1 MFILKIN
8 NLVVI
13 ISLKKRK
20 RVKESKKDQIMK
32 TALKLFAKKGFFN
45 TTISDIAKEMGM
57 SVGNMYNYF
66 PSKESLAK
74 ELLIYTSKKFGEEIR
89 KINEMNI
96 STKEKIKKIVELY
109 FRMAEEEP
117 ELVDYFMRVYLSNK
131 EIFANGCEGML
142 CVSAFVTE
150 IMIFFEEGVRKKEL
164 KNQDFFAAFG
174 LFMGYIGGLT
184 FLSKENILPKPL
196 SEYVESVSENIYNAL
211 KA

>member
-1 MFILKIN
+1 M
-8 NLVVI
+8 
-13 ISLKKRK
+13 KKGFKVAKDNRK
-20 RVKESKKDQIMK
+20 TEIMN
-32 TALKLFAKKGFFN
+32 TALKLFAKKGFYN
-45 TTISDIAKEMGM
+45 TTIADIAKEMEM

-74 ELLIYTSKKFGEEIR
+74 ELLLYTSNRFGEKLKE
-89 KINEMNI
+89 INEMNI
-96 STKEKIKKIVELY
+96 STHEKIKKIVELY
-109 FRMAEEEP
+109 FTMADNEP

-164 KNQDFFAAFG
+164 KNQDFFSAFG
-174 LFMGYIGGLT
+174 LFMGYLGGLV
-184 FLSKENILPKPL
+184 FLSKEGILPKPL
-196 SEYVESVSENIYNAL
+196 KEYIESVSENIYNAL

>member
-1 MFILKIN
+1 MH
-8 NLVVI
+8 
-13 ISLKKRK
+13 
-20 RVKESKKDQIMK
+20 

-45 TTISDIAKEMGM
+45 TTIADIAKEMGM

-74 ELLIYTSKKFGEEIR
+74 ELLLYTARIFGDEIK
-89 KINEMNI
+89 KINEMDI

-109 FRMAEEEP
+109 FKKAKEEP

-131 EIFANGCEGML
+131 EIFSNGCEGML
-142 CVSAFVTE
+142 CVSPFVTE

-174 LFMGYIGGLT
+174 LFMGYIGGLA
-184 FLSKENILPKPL
+184 FLNRENILGKSL
-196 SEYVESVSENIYNAL
+196 DEYIEPVSENIYNAL

>member
-1 MFILKIN
+1 VSKEA
-8 NLVVI
+8 
-13 ISLKKRK
+13 KK
-20 RVKESKKDQIMK
+20 EQIMK
-32 TALKLFAKKGFFN
+32 TALELFAKKGFYN
-45 TTISDIAKEMGM
+45 TTIADIAREMGM

-89 KINEMNI
+89 KINEMDI
-96 STKEKIKKIVELY
+96 SSKEKIKKIVELY
-109 FRMAEEEP
+109 FKKAKTEP

-131 EIFANGCEGML
+131 EIFNNGCEGML

-174 LFMGYIGGLT
+174 LFMGYIGGLA
-184 FLSKENILPKPL
+184 FLNREGILGKDL
-196 SEYVESVSENIYNAL
+196 EEYIEPVSENIYNAL

>member
-1 MFILKIN
+1 MSKEE
-8 NLVVI
+8 
-13 ISLKKRK
+13 KKL
-20 RVKESKKDQIMK
+20 EIMK
-32 TALKLFAKKGFFN
+32 TSLKLFAKKGFYN
-45 TTISDIAKEMGM
+45 TTIADIAREMGM

-74 ELLIYTSKKFGEEIR
+74 ELLIYTSKLFGEELK
-89 KINEMNI
+89 KINDMDI

-109 FRMAEEEP
+109 FNMAENNP

-142 CVSAFVTE
+142 CVSSFVTE

-164 KNQDFFAAFG
+164 KNQDFFSAFG
-174 LFMGYIGGLT
+174 LFMGYLGGLV
-184 FLSKENILPKPL
+184 FLNNEKILPKPL
-196 SEYVESVSENIYNAL
+196 KEYIESVSENIYNAL

>member
-1 MFILKIN
+1 MSKEE
-8 NLVVI
+8 
-13 ISLKKRK
+13 RK
-20 RVKESKKDQIMK
+20 LEIMK
-32 TALKLFAKKGFFN
+32 TALNLFAKRGFYN
-45 TTISDIAKEMGM
+45 TTIADIAREMGM

-74 ELLIYTSKKFGEEIR
+74 ELLIYTSKVFGEEIR
-89 KINEMNI
+89 KINEMDI
-96 STKEKIKKIVELY
+96 SSKEKIKKIVELY
-109 FRMAEEEP
+109 FKKAQEEP

-131 EIFANGCEGML
+131 EIFNNGCEGML

-174 LFMGYIGGLT
+174 LFMGYIGGLA
-184 FLSKENILPKPL
+184 FLNRENILGKSL
-196 SEYVESVSENIYNAL
+196 DEYIEPVSENIYNAL

>member
-1 MFILKIN
+1 VSKEE
-8 NLVVI
+8 
-13 ISLKKRK
+13 RK
-20 RVKESKKDQIMK
+20 LEIMK
-32 TALKLFAKKGFFN
+32 TALNLFAKRGFYN
-45 TTISDIAKEMGM
+45 TTIADIAREMGM

-74 ELLIYTSKKFGEEIR
+74 ELLIYTSKVFGEEIR
-89 KINEMNI
+89 KINEMDI
-96 STKEKIKKIVELY
+96 SSKEKIKKIVELY
-109 FRMAEEEP
+109 FKKAQEEP

-131 EIFANGCEGML
+131 EIFNNGCEGML

-174 LFMGYIGGLT
+174 LFMGYIGGLA
-184 FLSKENILPKPL
+184 FLNRENILGKSL
-196 SEYVESVSENIYNAL
+196 DEYIEPVSENIYNAL

>member
-1 MFILKIN
+1 VSKEA
-8 NLVVI
+8 
-13 ISLKKRK
+13 KK
-20 RVKESKKDQIMK
+20 EQIMK
-32 TALKLFAKKGFFN
+32 TALELFAKKGFYT
-45 TTISDIAKEMGM
+45 TTIADIAREMGM

-74 ELLIYTSKKFGEEIR
+74 ELLIYTSKKFGDEIR
-89 KINEMNI
+89 KINDMDI
-96 STKEKIKKIVELY
+96 SSKEKIKKIVELY
-109 FRMAEEEP
+109 FKMAKTEP

-131 EIFANGCEGML
+131 EIFNNGCEGML

-174 LFMGYIGGLT
+174 LFMGYIGGLA
-184 FLSKENILPKPL
+184 FLNREGILGKDL
-196 SEYVESVSENIYNAL
+196 DEYIEPVSENIYNAL

>member
-1 MFILKIN
+1 MSKEE
-8 NLVVI
+8 
-13 ISLKKRK
+13 KKL
-20 RVKESKKDQIMK
+20 EIMK
-32 TALKLFAKKGFFN
+32 TALNLFAKNGFYN
-45 TTISDIAKEMGM
+45 TTIADIAREMGM

-74 ELLIYTSKKFGEEIR
+74 ELLIYTSKLFGEKLK
-89 KINEMNI
+89 KINEMDI
-96 STKEKIKKIVELY
+96 SSKEKIKKIVELY
-109 FRMAEEEP
+109 FKMAKEEP

-174 LFMGYIGGLT
+174 LFMGYLGGLV
-184 FLSKENILPKPL
+184 FLFREGILGKDIE
-196 SEYVESVSENIYNAL
+196 EYTNSVSENIYNAL
-211 KA
+211 KI

>member
-1 MFILKIN
+1 VKLYYN
-8 NLVVI
+8 NAKKGAKVSKEEKKEI
-13 ISLKKRK
+13 IM
-20 RVKESKKDQIMK
+20 Q
-32 TALKLFAKKGFFN
+32 TALNLFAKKGFYN
-45 TTISDIAKEMGM
+45 TTIADIAKEMQM

-74 ELLIYTSKKFGEEIR
+74 ELLIYTSKIFGEEIK
-89 KINEMNI
+89 KINEMDI
-96 STKEKIKKIVELY
+96 SVKEKIKKIVELY
-109 FRMAEEEP
+109 FKMAVEKP

-174 LFMGYIGGLT
+174 LFMGYIGGLA
-184 FLSKENILPKPL
+184 FLNKEGILSKPL
-196 SEYVESVSENIYNAL
+196 SEYIESVSENIYNAL
-211 KA
+211 KV